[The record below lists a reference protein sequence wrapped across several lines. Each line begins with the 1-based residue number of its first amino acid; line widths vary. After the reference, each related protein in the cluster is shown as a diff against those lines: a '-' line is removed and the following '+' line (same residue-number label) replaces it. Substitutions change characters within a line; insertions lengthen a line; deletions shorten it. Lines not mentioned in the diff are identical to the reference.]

1 MPDNYERLI
10 DNTIACLNRSESE
23 WAKNYWSTNL
33 AILMRKL
40 RERTYNGAS

>member
-1 MPDNYERLI
+1 MPDEYERLI
-10 DNTIACLNRSESE
+10 DNTIACLKKSESE

-40 RERTYNGAS
+40 REKTYTKR

>member
-10 DNTIACLNRSESE
+10 DNTIACIDRSESE

-33 AILMRKL
+33 TILMRKL
-40 RERTYNGAS
+40 RERIYYGN

>member
-10 DNTIACLNRSESE
+10 DNTIACIDRSESE

-40 RERTYNGAS
+40 KERTYNGN

>member
-1 MPDNYERLI
+1 MPDEYERLI

-40 RERTYNGAS
+40 REKTYTKR

>member
-1 MPDNYERLI
+1 MPDEYERLI
-10 DNTIACLNRSESE
+10 DNTIACLNRSESK

-40 RERTYNGAS
+40 REKTYTKR

>member
-10 DNTIACLNRSESE
+10 DNTIACLDRSESE

-33 AILMRKL
+33 AILMRKY
-40 RERTYNGAS
+40 RERNHHGAS